1 MKMITDIIIPL
12 IAVGLAELG
21 DKTQLSILLL
31 SSKTQKHL
39 HLLLGV
45 MLAFLIVD
53 GTAVLIGSYA
63 MNIIPIDYLKIA
75 SGIAFVTFGILTL
88 RTSKAETESENKLR
102 FKNTFISGFILIFI
116 SEWGD
121 KTQITS
127 GIFATQYNSILV
139 LAGVMTALTLLSVTT
154 IYLGKL
160 ISKKINKNT
169 ISKIAGTL
177 FIALGIIMTA
187 SVFLS

>member
-12 IAVGLAELG
+12 IAVGLAEL
-21 DKTQLSILLL
+21 
-31 SSKTQKHL
+31 
-39 HLLLGV
+39 
-45 MLAFLIVD
+45 
-53 GTAVLIGSYA
+53 
-63 MNIIPIDYLKIA
+63 
-75 SGIAFVTFGILTL
+75 
-88 RTSKAETESENKLR
+88 
-102 FKNTFISGFILIFI
+102 
-116 SEWGD
+116 GD

-139 LAGVMTALTLLSVTT
+139 LAGVMTALTLLSVLT

>member
-1 MKMITDIIIPL
+1 MITDIIIPL

-102 FKNTFISGFILIFI
+102 FKNTFISGFGLIFI

-127 GIFATQYNSILV
+127 GLFATQYNSILV
-139 LAGVMTALTLLSVTT
+139 LAGVMTALTLLSITT

-169 ISKIAGTL
+169 ISKIAGIA
-177 FIALGIIMTA
+177 FIAIGIVMTA
-187 SVFLS
+187 SVFFS

>member
-1 MKMITDIIIPL
+1 MITDIIIPL

-53 GTAVLIGSYA
+53 GTAVLIGSYV
-63 MNIIPIDYLKIA
+63 MNLVPINYLKIA
-75 SGIAFVTFGILTL
+75 SGIAFTIFGILIL
-88 RTSKAETESENKLR
+88 RTPKTENESKLH
-102 FKNTFISGFILIFI
+102 FKNTFLSGFTLIFI

-127 GIFATQYNSILV
+127 ALFATQYNSILV
-139 LAGVMTALTLLSVTT
+139 LAGVMTALTLLSITT

-169 ISKIAGTL
+169 ITKIAGTA
-177 FIALGIIMTA
+177 FIALGILMTA
-187 SVFLS
+187 SALFS